1 MTDCPL
7 IATIAANLGLTPK
20 GRFGRFVFER
30 EAGSRQFIRKRM
42 KKKVIRG
49 DEPKHIASDS
59 ASPSSCRA
67 LFKN

>member
-20 GRFGRFVFER
+20 GRFGRVVFER
-30 EAGSRQFIRKRM
+30 EAGSREFMRKRM
-42 KKKVIRG
+42 KKSIRG